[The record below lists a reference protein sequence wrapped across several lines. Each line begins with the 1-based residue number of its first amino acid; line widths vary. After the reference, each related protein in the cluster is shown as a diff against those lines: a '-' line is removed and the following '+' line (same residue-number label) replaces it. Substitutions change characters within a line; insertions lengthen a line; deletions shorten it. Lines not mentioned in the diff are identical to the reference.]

1 MCEILQW
8 KDKVSKNV
16 PELSEREKKH
26 LAQEIS
32 DVLIY
37 TIRLAGIRLKW
48 C

>member
-8 KDKVSKNV
+8 KDKVSKDV

-37 TIRLAGIRLKW
+37 IQDINFPGKL
-48 C
+48 